1 MEKLKNT
8 HPFLYVVGS
17 GASGLLF
24 DPDLKDKN
32 CFIPI
37 FKSDFFPNNVKKI
50 HLLSYMGLAEDENN
64 EIFQW
69 GELDYDENKKVFFLI

>member
-1 MEKLKNT
+1 MSN
-8 HPFLYVVGS
+8 HHFFIYVVGS

-24 DPDLKDKN
+24 DSDLKDKSS
-32 CFIPI
+32 FIPI
-37 FKSDFFPNNVKKI
+37 FKSDFFPSNVKKI

-69 GELDYDENKKVFFLI
+69 GELDYAENKKVF